1 MGNTVSDMENTPGN
15 EKTTSSNVGS
25 TPGTIEDAPISMEDI
40 PDGMKNTQNIQ
51 RDNEKLI
58 FKWQQK
64 LLPWFI
70 IMPTILIGIFIFLA
84 TQQLVKFNEK
94 LQTKPDSTLIGKI
107 LPVGEGR
114 NISDGKYKYLLLTV
128 LAHLEQESTYR
139 RYNQGALLLMS
150 RIFTKYLGFFT
161 GMILAIVGAVFIIG
175 KIRED
180 STSLTANVN
189 EMMKFSLISS
199 SPGIIFG
206 VLGTILM
213 LATIL
218 KHNDITVQDSPLYL
232 NANTIL
238 AIELVSSNPKDTTG
252 NSIDLAKLDSTRS
265 IWRGKK

>member
-1 MGNTVSDMENTPGN
+1 MSDEASNRQDS
-15 EKTTSSNVGS
+15 EKNVY
-25 TPGTIEDAPISMEDI
+25 
-40 PDGMKNTQNIQ
+40 Q
-51 RDNEKLI
+51 
-58 FKWQQK
+58 WQQK

-70 IMPTILIGIFIFLA
+70 IMPTLLIGIFIVLA
-84 TQQLVKFNEK
+84 TKQLVSFNEK

-107 LPVGEGR
+107 IPVAEGR
-114 NISDGKYKYLLLTV
+114 NLSDGKVSSYKYLLLTV

-161 GMILAIVGAVFIIG
+161 GMILAIVGAVFVIG

-180 STSLTANVN
+180 STNITADVN
-189 EMMKFSLISS
+189 EMMKFSIISS

-232 NANTIL
+232 NANSIL
-238 AIELVSSNPKDTTG
+238 ATELIDINPKDTTG
-252 NSIDLAKLDSTRS
+252 KNIDQSKLKSTRLMWSTQKNKIVDS
-265 IWRGKK
+265 IITKK

>member
-1 MGNTVSDMENTPGN
+1 MADEVTNQPDR
-15 EKTTSSNVGS
+15 EK
-25 TPGTIEDAPISMEDI
+25 
-40 PDGMKNTQNIQ
+40 NIY
-51 RDNEKLI
+51 
-58 FKWQQK
+58 KWQQK

-70 IMPTILIGIFIFLA
+70 VMPTVLIGIFIFLA
-84 TQQLVKFNEK
+84 TQQLVSFNKK
-94 LQTKPDSTLIGKI
+94 LQTKPDSTLVSRIIPSGREI
-107 LPVGEGR
+107 ASSYGES
-114 NISDGKYKYLLLTV
+114 NNQKYLLFTI
-128 LAHLEQESTYR
+128 LAHLEQESTFR

-180 STSLTANVN
+180 SANITADVN
-189 EMMKFSLISS
+189 EMMKFSIISS

-238 AIELVSSNPKDTTG
+238 ATELVNGIQRDTT
-252 NSIDLAKLDSTRS
+252 NTIDQTLFNKNDS
-265 IWRGKK
+265 IWFIKAK